1 MSEILAGKSY
11 TLHLE
16 DVTEMLAWV
25 DATSMRDQE
34 HVLLISRLPQRRLVD
49 HVHLEK
55 VEAYWLTSREEK
67 GTILPD
73 LEEIKKLL
81 SGKVKSGNGIAVI
94 EGIEWLL
101 SLYDFDDVINFVM
114 AMNDTIN
121 STNWSLIYT
130 LDTAILTIKELAR
143 LHKESV
149 QWSIPKSVD
158 IKIIEEQIL
167 TTEKEIIEEQLPDD
181 TTSNLAFLIKIP
193 RTGYTK
199 EILRKRVLQ
208 WRRMGLDVSEVEPA
222 LFSESLD
229 DSFKLYQQVEN
240 KVRKATEL
248 DNRLDILEEMGHR
261 SEVTKMRFR
270 VRQLTGFDEVEK
282 RIEDLI

>member
-1 MSEILAGKSY
+1 MNEIITGKSY

-25 DATSMRDQE
+25 DAASMKDQE
-34 HVLLISRLPQRRLVD
+34 QLLLISRLPQRRLVD
-49 HVHLEK
+49 HIHLEK

-67 GTILPD
+67 GTLLPD
-73 LEEIKKLL
+73 LDEIKQLL
-81 SGKVKSGNGIAVI
+81 SGKVESGNGIAVI

-114 AMNDTIN
+114 TMNDTIN

-130 LDTAILTIKELAR
+130 LDTAILTTKELAR

-149 QWSIPKSVD
+149 EWSIPKTVD
-158 IKIIEEQIL
+158 IKIIEEEIQ
-167 TTEKEIIEEQLPDD
+167 TAEKELIEEQLPDD
-181 TTSNLAFLIKIP
+181 KTSSLAFLIKIP
-193 RTGYTK
+193 RAGYSK
-199 EILRKRVLQ
+199 DILRKRVLQ

-229 DSFKLYQQVEN
+229 ESFKLYQEVES

-248 DNRLDILEEMGHR
+248 DNRLDILEEIGHR

-270 VRQLTGFDEVEK
+270 VRQLTGFNEVEK
-282 RIEDLI
+282 RIEELI

>member
-1 MSEILAGKSY
+1 MSEILTGKSY

-25 DATSMRDQE
+25 DARSMKDEE
-34 HVLLISRLPQRRLVD
+34 HVLLISRLPHRRLVD

-73 LEEIKKLL
+73 LEKIKQLL
-81 SGKVKSGNGIAVI
+81 STKIESGEGIAVI
-94 EGIEWLL
+94 EGVEWLL
-101 SLYDFDDVINFVM
+101 SLYEFDEVINFIM

-121 STNWSLIYT
+121 STKWSLIYT
-130 LDTAILTIKELAR
+130 LDTAILSIKELAR

-149 QWSIPKSVD
+149 QWSIPKTVE
-158 IKIIEEQIL
+158 INIIEEENPA
-167 TTEKEIIEEQLPDD
+167 TEKELIDEQLPSDN
-181 TTSNLAFLIKIP
+181 TSSLAFLIKIP
-193 RTGYTK
+193 SSGYTK
-199 EILRKRVLQ
+199 DILRKRVLQ

-229 DSFKLYQQVEN
+229 DSFKLYQEVEQ

-248 DNRLDILEEMGHR
+248 DNRLDLLEEMGHR

-270 VRQLTGFDEVEK
+270 VRQLTGFAEVEK
-282 RIEDLI
+282 RIEELI

>member
-1 MSEILAGKSY
+1 
-11 TLHLE
+11 
-16 DVTEMLAWV
+16 
-25 DATSMRDQE
+25 
-34 HVLLISRLPQRRLVD
+34 
-49 HVHLEK
+49 
-55 VEAYWLTSREEK
+55 
-67 GTILPD
+67 
-73 LEEIKKLL
+73 
-81 SGKVKSGNGIAVI
+81 
-94 EGIEWLL
+94 
-101 SLYDFDDVINFVM
+101 
-114 AMNDTIN
+114 MNDTIN

-167 TTEKEIIEEQLPDD
+167 TAEKEIIEEQLPDD

>member
-25 DATSMRDQE
+25 DATSMRDEE

-73 LEEIKKLL
+73 LEEIRKLL
-81 SGKVKSGNGIAVI
+81 SGKVESGNGIAVI

-101 SLYDFDDVINFVM
+101 SLYDFDEVINFVM

-167 TTEKEIIEEQLPDD
+167 TAEKEIIEEQLPDD